1 MGGSGRCGR
10 LAAEYST
17 EVAFTP
23 IGDFGDNRG
32 SEPMRSPA
40 VATPGADLAPRAPA
54 LPRPVVGAL
63 FAAGVLAAAL
73 AIPAIVAAGMGLAL
87 DGRVMPRVSVSGVG
101 IGFLTPAEAEAALR
115 AGLPDLTT
123 GEMTITLDGT
133 VSTTAF
139 RSLRRDHDYSALVSA
154 AMAVGRTGTPW
165 TDGQVRL
172 TTLVVGTQ
180 LPDLVYL
187 DPGRLD
193 RLVVDTAARAFTRP
207 QDAAVVTNADG
218 TYAVVPPHDGRRL
231 HPDTIR
237 AALNAALLIPR
248 SGDAAVTLE
257 SEPVPAQVTQRQ
269 AAEAAAAARA
279 MQAAPLQITDGTE
292 ALILGVAEIKAAT
305 GFGMGADD
313 QYGVIL
319 DRGLLSGALDQLAAP
334 IQRAP
339 TNASFTWGGDGPP
352 TGVIPAIRGR
362 TLNVAGTVDAIVA
375 GLHRRGVGLVVP
387 SVALSGRFV
396 EPALTTAEAEA
407 LLPNLVNLSSWTTW
421 YVSSDGN
428 GYGANISIPAWDLDG
443 RVIMPGEDLDFWRDI
458 GPVTFERGYT
468 YGGAII
474 GGRSTAGVALAGG
487 ICSTSTTLFNAALRA
502 GLEMNARMNHYYYI
516 DRYPT
521 GLDATVFATDYFSQ
535 TMSFTND
542 TESPLVIRS
551 FAYPGMVRFDLWGLP
566 LNRVVSFTNPIITN
580 RTYAVETYEY
590 TSDLPTGA
598 SQRVEYM
605 HHGFDVT
612 VTRIVTDGTSGEV
625 IHHNTYDSSYKT
637 VNGVTLIGTG

>member
-1 MGGSGRCGR
+1 VGGSGRYGR
-10 LAAEYST
+10 SAAEYST

-23 IGDFGDNRG
+23 IGHFGDNPG

-87 DGRVMPRVSVSGVG
+87 DGRVMPRVSVAGVG
-101 IGFLTPAEAEAALR
+101 IGFLTAAEAEAALR

-123 GEMTITLDGT
+123 GELTITLDGT
-133 VSTTAF
+133 ASTTAF
-139 RSLRRDHDYSALVSA
+139 QSLGRDHDYAALVSA
-154 AMAVGRTGTPW
+154 AMAVGRTGNTW

-172 TTLVVGTQ
+172 TTLVVGTR
-180 LPDLVYL
+180 LADAVYL
-187 DPGRLD
+187 DPTRLD

-207 QDAAVVTNADG
+207 QDAAVVTTADG

-231 HPDTIR
+231 HPDAIR

-248 SGDAAVTLE
+248 SGDAGVTLE
-257 SEPVPAQVTQRQ
+257 SEPVPVQVTQRQ

-279 MQAAPLQITDGTE
+279 MQAAPLQITDGTD
-292 ALILGVAEIKAAT
+292 AFTLGVAEIKAAI
-305 GFGMGADD
+305 GFGMDED
-313 QYGVIL
+313 QYAVIL
-319 DRGLLSGALDQLAAP
+319 DRGSLSGALDQLAAP

-339 TNASFTWGGDGPP
+339 TNASFTWNGDGPP
-352 TGVIPAIRGR
+352 TGVVPAIRGR

-375 GLHRRGVGLVVP
+375 GLHRRGAGLVVP

-396 EPALTTAEAEA
+396 EPALSTAQAEA

-474 GGRSTAGVALAGG
+474 GGRSTGGVALAGG
-487 ICSTSTTLFNAALRA
+487 ICSTSTTLFNTALRA
-502 GLEMNARMNHYYYI
+502 GLEMGARMNHYYYI
-516 DRYPT
+516 ERYPT
-521 GLDATVFATDYFSQ
+521 GLDATVFATDYFTQ

-542 TESPLVIRS
+542 TQSPLIIRS

-590 TSDLPTGA
+590 TSDLPAGT
-598 SQRVEYM
+598 SRRVEYM

-612 VTRIVTDGTSGEV
+612 VTRIVTDGTTGEV
-625 IHHNTYDSSYKT
+625 IHQNTYDSSYKT
-637 VNGVTLIGTG
+637 VNGITLIGTG